1 MARCYDRAMYLAM
14 TSEDVLNDPTKDDDP
29 RIVLLRKPCP
39 RTACRAPRGQYCRTT
54 GGYSTLH
61 KARDPQ
67 GYRELMERWRN
78 PA

>member
-1 MARCYDRAMYLAM
+1 MYLAM
-14 TSEDVLNDPTKDDDP
+14 TSEEVLNDPANDEDP

-39 RTACRAPRGQYCRTT
+39 RKACRAPRGQYCRTT

-67 GYRELMERWRN
+67 GLRALYAKWKEM
-78 PA
+78 P